1 MTTIPGQAPLPNENE
16 SEDETAMVDLPALND
31 SEEFGES
38 AKLTAEQDDIGFED
52 VLDADEASDLPGFA
66 YAEES
71 AEPPAPPAPELEADV
86 PGPQIL
92 GDAIVD
98 SPPPP
103 PSAAGILAELPEMPP
118 EHDHASAVLEAAPS
132 SAYYDPP
139 EARGGDGG
147 LVGDFTLPRISIHA
161 FIENGNTAQMLQ
173 AAASDRRLA
182 KTTFDVSMGGIPAA
196 ILHLG
201 AAQGANL
208 IVVESVAP
216 AQKLLADLDHL
227 AEFCDATTKVI
238 VIGQQNDIG
247 LYRELMRRGV
257 SEYLVP
263 PMHPLHFI
271 RAAANLYSDS
281 TAPFVGRSIAFIGAK
296 GGVGSSTISHN
307 IAWSLANRIE
317 VNTTLVDL
325 DLSFGTSGLDFNQ
338 DVTQG
343 VAEALA
349 SPERVDDVVLDRLLT
364 RCSEHLTLFSA
375 PATIE
380 RAFEFPSA
388 AYQVVIER
396 VRRAVPYVVL
406 DLPHVWAPWMR
417 QTLADADDVVI
428 VCTPDLSCLRNA
440 KNMLDVLRAARP
452 NDAAPKVIL
461 NMVGVQK
468 RPEIP
473 VKDFGDALGVEPCL
487 VLPFEPVIYAQAAN
501 NGQMLAEVG
510 AQSKTVEGIEYLAA
524 GLAGRTPPAKR
535 SSLLS
540 KLALARR

>member
-1 MTTIPGQAPLPNENE
+1 MTNVPGQTPQYSSDIETEEEFAMIDFPPEDGE
-16 SEDETAMVDLPALND
+16 IEFSEDEAPVAVSALDEMEELPA
-31 SEEFGES
+31 
-38 AKLTAEQDDIGFED
+38 AELD
-52 VLDADEASDLPGFA
+52 VLPGVR
-66 YAEES
+66 
-71 AEPPAPPAPELEADV
+71 PMD
-86 PGPQIL
+86 
-92 GDAIVD
+92 DAIVD
-98 SPPPP
+98 APPPP
-103 PSAAGILAELPEMPP
+103 PMAEEFLTSTPEPEAGPDL
-118 EHDHASAVLEAAPS
+118 DRQSAVLEAGPATV
-132 SAYYDPP
+132 YYDPP
-139 EARGGDGG
+139 EARAGDGS
-147 LVGDFTLPRISIHA
+147 LIGDITLPRISIHA
-161 FIENGNTAQMLQ
+161 FIENGATAQMLQ

-227 AEFCDATTKVI
+227 AEFCDANTKVI

-281 TAPFVGRSIAFIGAK
+281 TQPFIGRSIAFIGAK
-296 GGVGSSTISHN
+296 GGVGSSTLSHN
-307 IAWSLANRIE
+307 VAWMLATRIE

-349 SPERVDDVVLDRLLT
+349 SPDRVDDVVLDRLLT

-375 PATIE
+375 PATID
-380 RAFEFPSA
+380 RAFEFPAA
-388 AYQVVIER
+388 AYQIVIER

-417 QTLADADDVVI
+417 QTLADADDVVM

-440 KNMLDVLRAARP
+440 KNMIDVLRAARQ
-452 NDAAPKVIL
+452 NDAPPKVVL

-473 VKDFGDALGVEPCL
+473 VKDFGDALGVEPIL
-487 VLPFEPVIYAQAAN
+487 VLPFEPIIFAQAAN

-510 AQSKTVEGIEYLAA
+510 SQSKTVEGIEHLAA
-524 GLAGRTPPAKR
+524 GLAGRSVPAKR
-535 SSLLS
+535 TSLLS
-540 KLALARR
+540 KLTLARR

>member
-1 MTTIPGQAPLPNENE
+1 MTATIPGQTSIPNEIGA
-16 SEDETAMVDLPALND
+16 DDDIVLIDLPVPENSDALADADPQTASLALND
-31 SEEFGES
+31 SDSFEE
-38 AKLTAEQDDIGFED
+38 APDLIYTEQPP
-52 VLDADEASDLPGFA
+52 AYHEAST
-66 YAEES
+66 
-71 AEPPAPPAPELEADV
+71 LEV
-86 PGPQIL
+86 L

-103 PSAAGILAELPEMPP
+103 PIEEIMSALLDVTTEDEPT
-118 EHDHASAVLEAAPS
+118 SAVLEAGPS
-132 SAYYDPP
+132 TIYYDPP
-139 EARGGDGG
+139 EARGADGA
-147 LVGDFTLPRISIHA
+147 LIGDFTLPRISIHA

-196 ILHLG
+196 ILHMG
-201 AAQGANL
+201 AAQGSNL

-227 AEFCDATTKVI
+227 AEFCDANTKVI
-238 VIGQQNDIG
+238 VIGQQNDIA

-296 GGVGSSTISHN
+296 GGVGSSTLSHN
-307 IAWSLANRIE
+307 IAWTLANRIE

-338 DVTQG
+338 DVAQG
-343 VAEALA
+343 VAEALS

-380 RAFEFPSA
+380 RAFEFPA
-388 AYQVVIER
+388 IAYQMVIER

-406 DLPHVWAPWMR
+406 DLPHIWAPWMR
-417 QTLADADDVVI
+417 QTLADADDVVM

-440 KNMLDVLRAARP
+440 KNMIDVLRAARQ
-452 NDAAPKVIL
+452 NDASPKVIL

-473 VKDFGDALGVEPCL
+473 VKDFGEALGVEPIL
-487 VLPFEPVIYAQAAN
+487 VLPFEPVIFAQAAN

-510 AQSKTVEGIEYLAA
+510 TQSKTVDGIEHLAA
-524 GLAGRTPPAKR
+524 NLAGRTPPAKR